1 MTKEVVYCCKSIS
14 TLLMTMTYQSRRE
27 NMTITNQKCTQ
38 EGGWYGWEQL
48 RLTQS
53 PLWIISSPPEMQSHE
68 IERCD
73 GPTVKYFS
81 VVWKHTRNISCEVF
95 SPYPD
100 SRTGYISWCSNS
112 CHSHAT
118 TNFLVACSHND
129 ILEMIQDFIKDNNK
143 TIKMSMPINFSFLN
157 QQMMDFLNSNILFFY
172 FVETQNAW
180 TISTF
185 HLLD

>member
-1 MTKEVVYCCKSIS
+1 MEKNKY
-14 TLLMTMTYQSRRE
+14 L
-27 NMTITNQKCTQ
+27 TIKNQKCTQ
-38 EGGWYGWEQL
+38 EGGWYGREQ
-48 RLTQS
+48 QS
-53 PLWIISSPPEMQSHE
+53 RAQWPLWIISSPPEMQSHK

-81 VVWKHTRNISCEVF
+81 GVWKHTRNISCEVF

-100 SRTGYISWCSNS
+100 SRAGYISWCCNS

-129 ILEMIQDFIKDNNK
+129 ILEMIQDFIKDKNK
-143 TIKMSMPINFSFLN
+143 TIKMSMPINFSFFN
-157 QQMMDFLNSNILFFY
+157 QKMMDFLNSNILFFY

-180 TISTF
+180 TN
-185 HLLD
+185 